1 MAKTDDR
8 SALAVIFSP
17 LTDYV
22 RLVTSI
28 FAPRDFAA
36 RIRGGE
42 ISGASVARN
51 FLAAAVL
58 ASVLQAV
65 LKLPPLTPI
74 DIPYLSDVVVLT
86 ISTLAAV
93 LFIIPFHFALN
104 LGKRGVRVRDAA
116 ILMIST
122 MSIAYPIE
130 EIEQFLKLRFQFND
144 AVYYAVAFDTLIM
157 TTFFSRLYERNW
169 LNTVLTFFSVLA
181 AFIVGDVLVRFGQD
195 FLRAY
200 SLS

>member
-1 MAKTDDR
+1 MHNLKQT
-8 SALAVIFSP
+8 SAPYLFREKRTLRCSRKVVQKCTGKP
-17 LTDYV
+17 
-22 RLVTSI
+22 
-28 FAPRDFAA
+28 PRDFAA

-116 ILMIST
+116 ILMI
-122 MSIAYPIE
+122 
-130 EIEQFLKLRFQFND
+130 
-144 AVYYAVAFDTLIM
+144 
-157 TTFFSRLYERNW
+157 
-169 LNTVLTFFSVLA
+169 
-181 AFIVGDVLVRFGQD
+181 
-195 FLRAY
+195 
-200 SLS
+200 